1 MLLCNAWNDKMQ
13 WMFDL
18 FVTEGPAFPFT
29 DDILLDFEE
38 NPKVQICFAAGDAA
52 VQARILA
59 IRGLRPRA

>member
-1 MLLCNAWNDKMQ
+1 MQ

-18 FVTEGPAFPFT
+18 FVTEGPAFRFT

-38 NPKVQICFAAGDAA
+38 HPEVQICLAAGDAA